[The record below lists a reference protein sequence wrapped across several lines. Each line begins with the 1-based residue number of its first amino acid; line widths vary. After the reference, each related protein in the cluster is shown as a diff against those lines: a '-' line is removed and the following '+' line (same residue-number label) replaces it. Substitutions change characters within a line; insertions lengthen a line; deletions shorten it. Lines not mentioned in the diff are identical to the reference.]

1 MDSKLTF
8 LFEQSNDFFCVLDK
22 NANILHTNPA
32 FRTVFGYDESE
43 LKTTGLDVLSHRADK
58 KRRAQ
63 LLDNLAFYKEIT
75 GYESRIKAKNGCYYN
90 VEWSV
95 ALNDEDDLV
104 YARGTNVADK
114 LAVANQNDITENIQH
129 VIQSFNEGFLI
140 IDHNRAVTAY
150 NPAFQAISGL
160 TTEQLQNA
168 NFRQLYSLGITEK
181 VMPQFEAAFTGN
193 VSSHVQYFNS
203 YYNRWLRVNVYPY
216 KNEHTLFIRDITS
229 IKMQQ
234 LVLALEKKVLELNAT
249 SANSLSQTIT
259 ELLNGVEEIY
269 PDMICSVLELDE
281 QQERL
286 YHLAAPRLPSEYCE
300 LVNGLTIGPSAGSC
314 GSAAYHRSQIIVSDI
329 ETDPL
334 WEHYKELAYPYGLKA
349 CWSTPIISS
358 HSTKVLAT
366 FAVYYTTAREPKP
379 AELQMIDRTANIL
392 RILIENKRNG
402 DHVKD
407 QNRRLQEIA
416 SISSHDIRR
425 PVATILG
432 LVNLFDVNNPVNPL
446 NQEII
451 SHLGVSALELDQ
463 VIHTIVEKTFKLE
476 NDGKV

>member
-140 IDHNRAVTAY
+140 IDHNRVITAY

-216 KNEHTLFIRDITS
+216 KNEHTLFVRDITS

-269 PDMICSVLELDE
+269 PDMICSVLEIDE
-281 QQERL
+281 PQGKV
-286 YHLAAPRLPSEYCE
+286 YHLAAPHLPADYCMAID
-300 LVNGLTIGPSAGSC
+300 GSTIGPRAGSC
-314 GSAAYHRSQIIVSDI
+314 GTAAYHRSQVIVSDI

-334 WEHYKELAYPYGLKA
+334 WADYKQFALPHQLRA
-349 CWSTPIISS
+349 CWSTPVISS
-358 HSTKVLAT
+358 NSAQVLAT
-366 FAVYYTTAREPKP
+366 FAVYYNQKREPKSE
-379 AELQMIDRTANIL
+379 ELRMIERTTNIL
-392 RILIENKRNG
+392 RVLIENKRNQ

-407 QNRRLQEIA
+407 QTRRLQEIA
-416 SISSHDIRR
+416 SISSHEIRR

-432 LVNLFDVNNPVNPL
+432 LVNLFDRNILDNPMNK
-446 NQEII
+446 EII
-451 SHLGVSALELDQ
+451 NHIDATAKELDE
-463 VIHTIVEKTFKLE
+463 VIHTIVEKTVYLKGE
-476 NDGKV
+476 